1 VKKGE
6 VFVIVDALVVDNVP
20 DRLVFLLRSNGI
32 NVNYSPGIHR
42 EEVIKVLN
50 NYDILVFRS
59 RLKIDKEIID
69 SSNKLRYLARFGVG
83 LDNVDIE
90 YAMKKGIKII
100 NAPNA
105 PSKSV
110 AQLIISMIF
119 ILERKLYNIIDMVKN
134 GEWPKGKIIGNEI
147 DGKTLGIIGFG
158 RIGRAT
164 ARYAYLL
171 GMKILANDIIDV
183 SEEVQKYEG
192 KQVSLDYLLK
202 NSDIISLSVPLTSL
216 TYHMINYETIS
227 LIKNNAILINT
238 GRGEVIDTKALLENI
253 DKFKGIGLDVLE
265 QEPPKDEMFRR
276 LIKNDKVIVTSHIG
290 SETYEAMDRLTE
302 EFAANILKEVWN
314 K

>member
-1 VKKGE
+1 M
-6 VFVIVDALVVDNVP
+6 FVIVDALVVDSVP
-20 DRLVFLLRSNGI
+20 DRLVFLLRNNGVK
-32 NVNYSPGIHR
+32 VNYNPGISR
-42 EEVIKVLN
+42 EEIIKVLN

-69 SSNKLRYLARFGVG
+69 SSNRLKYLARFGVG

-119 ILERKLYNIIDMVKN
+119 ILERKLYKIIDSVKN
-134 GEWPKGKIIGNEI
+134 GEWPKGKIIGNEV

-158 RIGRAT
+158 RIGRVT
-164 ARYAYLL
+164 ARYAYQL

-183 SEEVQKYEG
+183 NQEVQKYEG
-192 KQVSLDYLLK
+192 KQVSLDYLLQ
-202 NSDIISLSVPLTSL
+202 NSDIISLSVPLTPL
-216 TYHMINYETIS
+216 TYHIINYKTIS
-227 LIKNNAILINT
+227 LIKNDSIIINT
-238 GRGEVIDTKALLENI
+238 SRGEVIDTKALLDSL

-265 QEPPKDEMFRR
+265 QEPPKDEIFRK

-290 SETYEAMDRLTE
+290 SETFEAMDRLTE
-302 EFAANILKEVWN
+302 EFVTNILKEVSS